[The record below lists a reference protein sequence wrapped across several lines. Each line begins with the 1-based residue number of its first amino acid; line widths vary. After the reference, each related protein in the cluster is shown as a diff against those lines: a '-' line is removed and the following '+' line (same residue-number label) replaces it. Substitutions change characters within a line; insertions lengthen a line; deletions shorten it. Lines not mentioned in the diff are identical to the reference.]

1 MCGIVGLFLKN
12 STLEPRFG
20 ELLAEMLVV
29 MTGRGP
35 DSAGFAV
42 YGSGENGRIKLT
54 VRGDD
59 LDSIVAD
66 LGGDISGFIR
76 VPLDP
81 LRVIKVVYTGR
92 RQQWTN
98 IGTF

>member
-42 YGSGENGRIKLT
+42 YVVVVARGRLRNLSGREVL
-54 VRGDD
+54 V
-59 LDSIVAD
+59 
-66 LGGDISGFIR
+66 
-76 VPLDP
+76 
-81 LRVIKVVYTGR
+81 
-92 RQQWTN
+92 
-98 IGTF
+98 